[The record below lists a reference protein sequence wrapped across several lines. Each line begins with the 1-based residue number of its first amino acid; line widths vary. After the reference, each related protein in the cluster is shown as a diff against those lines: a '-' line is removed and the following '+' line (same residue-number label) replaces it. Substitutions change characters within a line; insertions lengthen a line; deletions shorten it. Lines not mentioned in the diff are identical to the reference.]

1 MTPIAFLYFVPIMNK
16 YDYDKRA
23 LSKDIKI
30 IDYLLENGLDI
41 KDEKL
46 LNDYKKWILLPLEK
60 VKSSDKSNIR
70 IIEYLKRKKI
80 LS

>member
-1 MTPIAFLYFVPIMNK
+1 MNK